1 MKHVSLTLVLLLA
14 LAGTATAQTTT
25 RPQEAPP
32 PSAPGGAAPSA
43 ATPRGPVEEGQPPGP
58 DVRYVCPGA
67 TDFSAVFSKDGDLAT
82 LMVPGQPEIELPRQ
96 RSGSGFAYGDSYYE
110 LRGRGRE
117 ATLTAAGRA
126 MRCHAAGRPGD
137 PPRTFAGS
145 GLTVTLF
152 PDGTFRLREQRGAGE
167 PVLDLG
173 QWTQEVD
180 GGVRLVLRGSLVAR
194 RSFRQADGGRLIAD
208 DGTELAQAASV
219 DNIDGRFRLEG
230 LYRDAQDG
238 GLFAECYTGRTFSVA
253 PKGAEPDLEHAWV
266 EAAPSR
272 EAQLFFQIAGRF
284 SDDGQIEVERVLN
297 LKKNG
302 TCPPPA
308 PRSATLRDTEW
319 RAAEIDGERLA
330 FGDGVR
336 RPNLTLDDDG
346 TFTASTGCN
355 SLRGDYKLDTDGLHF
370 VAGPMTKMACAEP
383 SANAIERRFLDALSA
398 VTGAHIAATTLDLK
412 DATGKLRLRLEARG
426 R

>member
-1 MKHVSLTLVLLLA
+1 MKHICLSLVLLSVV
-14 LAGTATAQTTT
+14 AGVATAQT
-25 RPQEAPP
+25 QEAPP
-32 PSAPGGAAPSA
+32 SSTSRP
-43 ATPRGPVEEGQPPGP
+43 PVEEGQPPGP
-58 DVRYVCPGA
+58 DVRYVCPGG

-152 PDGTFRLREQRGAGE
+152 PDGTFRLREQRAGASE

-180 GGVRLVLRGSLVAR
+180 GGVRLVLRGGLVAR
-194 RSFRQADGGRLIAD
+194 RAFRQADGGRLIAD
-208 DGTELAQAASV
+208 DGTELTQAAAV
-219 DNIDGRFRLEG
+219 DSIDGRFRLEG

-238 GLFAECYTGRTFSVA
+238 GLFAECFTGRTYSVA

-272 EAQLFFQIAGRF
+272 DAQLFFQIAGRF

-297 LKKNG
+297 LKRG
-302 TCPPPA
+302 ATCPPPA
-308 PRSATLRDTEW
+308 PRSATLRGTEW
-319 RAAEIDGERLA
+319 RAVELDGERLT
-330 FGDGVR
+330 FGDGLR
-336 RPNLTLDDDG
+336 RPTLALDDDG
-346 TFTASTGCN
+346 KFTASTGCN
-355 SLRGDYKLDTDGLHF
+355 TLGGEFNLDPDGLRF
-370 VAGPMTKMACAEP
+370 RTGPMTRMACPPP
-383 SANAIERRFLDALSA
+383 SDSVERRFVDALSA
-398 VTGAHIAATTLDLK
+398 ITSAQIAATTLDLK
-412 DATGKLRLRLEARG
+412 DASGKLRLRLEARG